1 MPQAMLPVLASFA
14 FTAVSTIITSR
25 AEASQTEKANAAL
38 KAASDLKKRQI
49 AAINVEKVN
58 EANRNFRVMA
68 ANRATDQVGRGLDP
82 DGYYTGGN
90 QQLKSSKIGADEYFQ
105 NIAGLGTQIIDAED
119 NANRIIGESSLGLA
133 GQLGVAALGIGSDA
147 AAAWKPKKGTS

>member
-90 QQLKSSKIGADEYFQ
+90 QQLKSSSIGADEYFQ
-105 NIAGLGTQIIDAED
+105 
-119 NANRIIGESSLGLA
+119 SSNPL
-133 GQLGVAALGIGSDA
+133 
-147 AAAWKPKKGTS
+147 